1 MADIKCFKASD
12 GFKYEQVAL
21 PSQGEDAT
29 IRVKTLS
36 IIEYMQRAEMF
47 TALSEDESLSVSEKN
62 LRSML
67 VNVCFAMVDPDGKR
81 LVEPD
86 DYEVLNDAL
95 TPAELFEINTVVGKL
110 ENNTT
115 LQAKKK

>member
-12 GFKYEQVAL
+12 GFKYEKVAL

-29 IRVKTLS
+29 VRVKTLS

-47 TALSEDESLSVSEKN
+47 NALSEDESLSATEKN

-86 DYEVLNDAL
+86 DYEVLNTAL
-95 TPAELFEINTVVGKL
+95 TPAELFEINKVVGKL
-110 ENNTT
+110 ENTT
-115 LQAKKK
+115 T